1 MGSYKEPVEGWIDNL
16 YGPIA
21 ILYGAAYGI
30 LRITRINVKVHA
42 NIVPVDYCT
51 NILLSCA
58 WKTAHEAGKWQISPF
73 ATPHDTPTTPP
84 PIYNYVPSE
93 ENMLT
98 WGGFKS
104 HALDLSDVFPLE
116 HMVWFPFLHTTNTPW
131 LFKLIAFFYHT
142 LPGYL
147 IDTVL
152 RLRGQ
157 KPRMT
162 KLYSKIHN
170 NIELLAPFV
179 DTNWCFKT
187 ENTKRLWHSLSQQDQ
202 QLFEFDMDSLNWQD
216 YFYRSIGGMRI
227 YLGKEEPSV
236 ESIERGQRKRAR

>member
-51 NILLSCA
+51 NVLLACA
-58 WKTAHEAGKWQISPF
+58 WQTAQETGRLTNP
-73 ATPHDTPTTPP
+73 TPTPPSTTP

-93 ENMLT
+93 QNMLT
-98 WGGFKS
+98 WGDFKS

-116 HMVWFPFLHTTNTPW
+116 HMVWFPFLHTTNVPW

-162 KLYSKIHN
+162 KLYSKIHK
-170 NIELLAPFV
+170 NIKLLAPFV

-187 ENTKRLWHSLSQQDQ
+187 LNTQHLWKSLSQQDQ
-202 QLFEFDMDSLNWQD
+202 QLFEFDMDLLNWQD

-227 YLGKEEPSV
+227 YLGKEDPSA